1 MTALHDL
8 IARFARIGATD
19 DGGVC
24 RLAGTAR
31 DKEARDLFLH
41 EIADRGL
48 VPRIDAIGN
57 LFGVAMLAPASTDV
71 VMTGSHLDSQP
82 TGGRYDGVFGVL
94 AGILAVEAVRERCR
108 ANPGAARRNLAVV
121 NWTNEEGARFQL
133 WASDPNAIEPWNNT
147 YLPWQN
153 QVQVL
158 LCSSAPKPAKQ
169 GCW

>member
-82 TGGRYDGVFGVL
+82 TEDDMTG
-94 AGILAVEAVRERCR
+94 
-108 ANPGAARRNLAVV
+108 
-121 NWTNEEGARFQL
+121 
-133 WASDPNAIEPWNNT
+133 
-147 YLPWQN
+147 
-153 QVQVL
+153 
-158 LCSSAPKPAKQ
+158 SSACSPGSLRSRPSGSVAVPIPAPRDATSPS
-169 GCW
+169 